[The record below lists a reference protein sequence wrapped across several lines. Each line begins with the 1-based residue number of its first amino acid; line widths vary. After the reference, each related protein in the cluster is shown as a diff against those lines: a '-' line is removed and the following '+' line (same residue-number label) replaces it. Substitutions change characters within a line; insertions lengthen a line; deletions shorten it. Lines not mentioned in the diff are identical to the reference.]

1 MSKRLV
7 RPRRVDGN
15 HADIAKA
22 YEALGCRVRSTAAL
36 GFGFPDLVVA
46 WGGIC
51 SLVEVKDGTLP
62 PSRRALTDR
71 EEAFARD
78 FPTRLVTSK
87 IDVAEHV
94 ASMKHM
100 DLCLKLH
107 LVDVSDTYNTN
118 HDPK

>member
-15 HADIAKA
+15 HSDIAQA
-22 YEALGCRVRSTAAL
+22 YEALGCRVYSTAAL

-71 EEAFARD
+71 EKEFARD
-78 FPTRLVTSK
+78 FPVRLVESK
-87 IDVAEHV
+87 IDVASHV
-94 ASMKHM
+94 AAMKRM

-107 LVDVSDTYNTN
+107 LVEVADVYNQDHT
-118 HDPK
+118 PK